1 MFARLIQQN
10 VVNFVLTKHGEIQM
24 GHALNRQELLRQISA
39 EPKIVQAALA
49 IIQQYVADSAHACS
63 CSERAVMAAGGYAYA
78 DGGDVDEC
86 DTADDPQACRDSR
99 EFWSNVRHRVENGA
113 MDFLEGKIRDKF
125 NIRPGSIA
133 ALQGRALPAGA
144 ALAEEG
150 AGALGAGAAA
160 AEVLEGL
167 AGLARFLPMLM
178 I

>member
-1 MFARLIQQN
+1 M
-10 VVNFVLTKHGEIQM
+10 QM
-24 GHALNRQELLRQISA
+24 GHALNRQELLRQLSA

-49 IIQQYVADSAHACS
+49 IIQQHVADSAHACS
-63 CSERAVMAAGGYAYA
+63 CSERAVMTAGGYAFA

-113 MDFLEGKIRDKF
+113 MDWAEGKIRGAL
-125 NIRPGSIA
+125 NIKPGAIA
-133 ALQGRALPAGA
+133 AMQGRVFPAGA

-150 AGALGAGAAA
+150 AGALGAAETGGAA
-160 AEVLEGL
+160 LEGL
-167 AGLARFLPMLM
+167 ASLARFFPMLM